1 MKKFIVMVS
10 LVFSVLGS
18 IVSYA
23 DEWKQ
28 DSNGWQY
35 VYNDGTVLRDNWFED
50 PETGVIY
57 HFDSNGYMQTGIVNI
72 EGKDHY
78 FKDTGALLVNGL
90 IPDGRMA
97 DRNGEIIN
105 DVNDGVTFLVAWL
118 PDVKVGNS
126 KIVSV
131 GIKNIS
137 NKPVTVNNRCYIT
150 TNEKTTM
157 LSLYNPDINSFYDER
172 TINSNEMVNMSFVDP
187 NFNEFYT
194 DESSK
199 IMFPTQ
205 TDGKQILCYVSEH
218 VAVIMHKSQD
228 ELNKAN

>member
-28 DSNGWQY
+28 DATGWQY
-35 VYNDGTVLRDNWFED
+35 VYNDGTILKDNWFTD
-50 PETGVIY
+50 PESGEEY

-72 EGKDHY
+72 NGKDHY
-78 FKDTGALLVNGL
+78 FNDTGVLLVNGL

-105 DVNDGVTFLVAWL
+105 DVNDGVTFLVVWL

-126 KIVSV
+126 KVVAV

-137 NKPVTVNNRCYIT
+137 NKPVTVKNKCDVT
-150 TNEKTTM
+150 TNEKTTT
-157 LSLYNPDINSFYDER
+157 LSLYNPDTHSFYDER
-172 TINSNEMVNMSFVDP
+172 TINPNETVNMSFINP
-187 NFNEFYT
+187 NLSEFYME
-194 DESSK
+194 ESSS
-199 IMFPTQ
+199 IMFPVQ
-205 TDGKQILCYVSEH
+205 IDGKLILCYVNEH
-218 VAVIMHKSQD
+218 TAAIMHKSQE
-228 ELNKAN
+228 ELNRAN

>member
-35 VYNDGTVLRDNWFED
+35 VYNDGTVLRDNWFND
-50 PETGVIY
+50 PETGEIY

-72 EGKDHY
+72 EGKDRY
-78 FKDTGALLVNGL
+78 FNDSGVLLVNGL

-105 DVNDGVTFLVAWL
+105 DVNDGVTFLVVWL
-118 PDVKVGNS
+118 SDTKVGNS
-126 KIVSV
+126 KVISV

-137 NKPVTVNNRCYIT
+137 NKPVTVKNKCDIT
-150 TNEKTTM
+150 TNDKTTT
-157 LSLYNPDINSFYDER
+157 LSLYNSDTHSFYNER
-172 TINSNEMVNMSFVDP
+172 TVNANETVNMSFINP
-187 NFNEFYT
+187 NLSEFYT
-194 DESSK
+194 DESSM
-199 IMFPTQ
+199 IVFPVQ
-205 TDGKQILCYVSEH
+205 IDGKELLCYVNEH
-218 VAVIMHKSQD
+218 VAVIMHKSQE
-228 ELNKAN
+228 ELNRAN

>member
-10 LVFSVLGS
+10 LLFSVLGS

-35 VYNDGTVLRDNWFED
+35 VYSDGTVLRDNWYND
-50 PETGVIY
+50 PETGKNY

-72 EGKDHY
+72 EGKDRY
-78 FKDTGALLVNGL
+78 FKDSGELLVNGL

-97 DRNGEIIN
+97 DRNGEIFS
-105 DVNDGVTFLVAWL
+105 DVNDGVTFMVAWL

-131 GIKNIS
+131 GIKNIG
-137 NKPVTVNNRCYIT
+137 NKSVTVKNRCDIT

-157 LSLYNPDINSFYDER
+157 LSLYNPDTHGFYDER
-172 TINSNEMVNMSFVDP
+172 TINPNETVNMSFINP
-187 NFNEFYT
+187 NLNEFYT
-194 DESSK
+194 DESSE
-199 IMFPTQ
+199 IMFPVQ
-205 TDGKQILCYVSEH
+205 IDGIQLFCYVNEH
-218 VAVIMHKSQD
+218 VSVIMHKSQE
-228 ELNKAN
+228 ELNKAK